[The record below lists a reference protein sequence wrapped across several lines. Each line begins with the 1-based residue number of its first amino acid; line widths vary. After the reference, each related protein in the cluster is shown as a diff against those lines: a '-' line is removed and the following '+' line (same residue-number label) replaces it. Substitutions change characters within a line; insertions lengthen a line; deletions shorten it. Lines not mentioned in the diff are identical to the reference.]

1 MEVPAT
7 CTIIVSEPTFFKPNR
22 KKNWIDDPILSK
34 KHKYLFRY
42 TYKRTMAQ
50 QYTQHF
56 QFKHWKYKINN
67 SLLRQKLSLSSRC
80 LKPITTTKICFL
92 NLCTEIFHDLFIWKT
107 VCINNIDLQPIN
119 RRNFCKYLSFR
130 FLSSFYCFNVFF
142 SLLFCWSPKKK
153 IGRWENK
160 DAIYRL
166 YNYTY
171 LPCLTVNNKI
181 NVLSYVVVQ
190 RAITTIEDVVGQSI
204 TKFRVIVFVFIKERN
219 LTSVQQQ
226 QKKVGDVV
234 LLYRTAD
241 VSALNWIY
249 L

>member
-1 MEVPAT
+1 M
-7 CTIIVSEPTFFKPNR
+7 CFFP
-22 KKNWIDDPILSK
+22 LV
-34 KHKYLFRY
+34 
-42 TYKRTMAQ
+42 
-50 QYTQHF
+50 
-56 QFKHWKYKINN
+56 
-67 SLLRQKLSLSSRC
+67 LLIS
-80 LKPITTTKICFL
+80 
-92 NLCTEIFHDLFIWKT
+92 
-107 VCINNIDLQPIN
+107 
-119 RRNFCKYLSFR
+119 
-130 FLSSFYCFNVFF
+130 
-142 SLLFCWSPKKK
+142 KKK